1 MKKTTNY
8 SPISLREELAAQRPG
23 RRIEFALRSVRRGIL
38 DFSKASWFS
47 DFLKFVVPRSVYS
60 DIVEARRVGMIDPAA
75 KVVMMEL
82 LGTLELA
89 LGRAGLQLPKVSCWA
104 YFLGLSRVN
113 IAFRESFM
121 TLLGLG
127 DPRQINAAKEM
138 SLEALAYKAKFTYT
152 KYLKLRPIIERWEG
166 VIGPN
171 RSLTLDRMRELVPPD
186 KAFMAP
192 PLLVL
197 GSLIQKIDAFREWE
211 GQYRRLLKTVDVAT
225 RLRPMPVD
233 LFEFTVEMSLQ
244 ECWDLVSQA
253 DDRLLV
259 DPLALVGEQALPEE
273 INILSPSSRESSSF
287 QKSVTRLGLWT
298 GLWSMSQ
305 KFQVPSLGLPGPTI
319 D

>member
-1 MKKTTNY
+1 
-8 SPISLREELAAQRPG
+8 
-23 RRIEFALRSVRRGIL
+23 
-38 DFSKASWFS
+38 
-47 DFLKFVVPRSVYS
+47 
-60 DIVEARRVGMIDPAA
+60 MIDPAA

-89 LGRAGLQLPKVSCWA
+89 LGRAGLKLPKVSCWA

-138 SLEALAYKAKFTYT
+138 SLEALAYKAKFVYT
-152 KYLKLRPIIERWEG
+152 KYLKLRPIIEKWEG

-225 RLRPMPVD
+225 RLRPMPID
-233 LFEFTVEMSLQ
+233 LFEFTIEMSLQ
-244 ECWDLVSQA
+244 ECWDMVSLA

-259 DPLALVGEQALPEE
+259 DPLALVGEQALPDE
-273 INILSPSSRESSSF
+273 INILAPSSRESTSF
-287 QKSVTRLGLWT
+287 QKSITRLGLWT